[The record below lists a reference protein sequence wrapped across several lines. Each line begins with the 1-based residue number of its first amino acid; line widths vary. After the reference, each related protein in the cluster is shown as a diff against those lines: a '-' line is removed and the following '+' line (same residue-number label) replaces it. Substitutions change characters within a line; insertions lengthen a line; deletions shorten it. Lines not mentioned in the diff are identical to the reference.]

1 MRQLH
6 AFIGTKS
13 LRPVGGIDKIAPV
26 NNPVLSQSSVHHQ
39 GVKPVEAG
47 EAPHLLIAK
56 QDVLYAETLAWT
68 ASLVF
73 PTAEIKSVG
82 SGVDFLKYLESQ
94 SIDFLVLGLN
104 FIDLDAHDL
113 LRQISEQKLA
123 RHVMVVVDARDE
135 WLTPRLQSARID
147 AILDLS
153 SETLTGVQ
161 QAMRWVN
168 DGRSYVS
175 PSLHSYLVGQAEA
188 NDTYSKLSQ
197 GELRVLRLIGAGQ
210 GNKETG
216 KALGLSVSTVQT
228 HRRNIM
234 RKLNVTTSPKLVRE
248 AIRLGLAKIA
258 DHPTHLTR
266 ETSGHQ

>member
-1 MRQLH
+1 M
-6 AFIGTKS
+6 
-13 LRPVGGIDKIAPV
+13 
-26 NNPVLSQSSVHHQ
+26 NNPVLSQSLVHHQ

-82 SGVDFLKYLESQ
+82 SGGDFLKYLESH

-104 FIDLDAHDL
+104 FLDLDAHDL

-123 RHVMVVVDARDE
+123 RHVMVVVDTRDE

-147 AILDLS
+147 AIIDLS
-153 SETLTGVQ
+153 NETLTGVQ

-175 PSLHSYLVGQAEA
+175 PSLHSYLVGRSDAI
-188 NDTYSKLSQ
+188 DTYGKLSP

-210 GNKETG
+210 DNKETG
-216 KALGLSVSTVQT
+216 KALGLSESTVQT

-234 RKLNVTTSPKLVRE
+234 RKLKVTTSPKLVRE
-248 AIRLGLAKIA
+248 AIRLGLAMVD
-258 DHPTHLTR
+258 DHPTPPAH
-266 ETSGHQ
+266 ETSSHQ